1 VFEKRAQTKEAKLE
15 IELARL
21 AYELPRIRDDHSLGD
36 REGGGGRAARGHT
49 NVELAKQRI
58 RGRMAVLRRDLD
70 RIRFSEE
77 GRRESRTP
85 TGRAALVGYTNAGKS
100 SIMRLLTGS
109 NVLVE
114 NKLFA
119 TLGTTIRQ
127 LTPPSTPPITVVDT
141 VGFINRLPHDLVAS
155 FRSTLAEARDAELL
169 LIVAD
174 ASDENLEMQ
183 IAITQQ
189 TLDEIGAQ
197 GKRLILLNKIDQCNA
212 DIRANLTKSYPSA
225 ILICAIEASDGAMLR
240 DRIIK
245 FFVDRLVSERL
256 SIPYNRQNVLAEL
269 RGEVVVV
276 EEKYGDEIEVT
287 VRATTEILAKL
298 KSRLAKNK
306 FFEER

>member
-1 VFEKRAQTKEAKLE
+1 MKTFHLILTLSFLFFIAHVLSSSSEPRVYTPDNVISYIETARQERHPKDAHLPPYWISPAVKFRIAQNDFPSAAIVAICEGEKVA
-15 IELARL
+15 
-21 AYELPRIRDDHSLGD
+21 
-36 REGGGGRAARGHT
+36 
-49 NVELAKQRI
+49 
-58 RGRMAVLRRDLD
+58 
-70 RIRFSEE
+70 
-77 GRRESRTP
+77 
-85 TGRAALVGYTNAGKS
+85 
-100 SIMRLLTGS
+100 
-109 NVLVE
+109 
-114 NKLFA
+114 
-119 TLGTTIRQ
+119 
-127 LTPPSTPPITVVDT
+127 ITVLCYCVF
-141 VGFINRLPHDLVAS
+141 GG
-155 FRSTLAEARDAELL
+155 
-169 LIVAD
+169 
-174 ASDENLEMQ
+174 
-183 IAITQQ
+183 Q